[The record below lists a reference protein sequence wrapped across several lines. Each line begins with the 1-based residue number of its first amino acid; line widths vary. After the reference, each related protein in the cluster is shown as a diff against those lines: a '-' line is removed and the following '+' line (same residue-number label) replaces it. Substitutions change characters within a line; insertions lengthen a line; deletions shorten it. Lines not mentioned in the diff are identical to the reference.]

1 MIGTRKLAR
10 TIRGWIRTRPLHG
23 AIGRFQLGVLSAAA
37 VVVVMGTLVA
47 GCTDPDTGQVRR
59 PSSGGSDVIV
69 VGVSGAFA
77 ENQIVA
83 EIYAQVL
90 EHAGYTV
97 ERQLELRSREV
108 SQNALESGAIDVKPE
123 YLSSLLLFLDPN
135 ADASAD
141 APDVARQ
148 AFGLLRSEGLTL
160 LAPSAAE
167 DTNQFVAN
175 AETAQRFDLTTMSSL
190 APVADQLTF
199 GGPPECPQR
208 PFCLAG
214 LHEVYGVLFDDF
226 TPLDAGGPLTVDALR
241 RDEVQI
247 GLLFSTDPS
256 IEQNGFVPLVDDR
269 HLQNA
274 ENITPV
280 IRSEKLNGEV
290 RALLDAVSA
299 RLSTENVTELVGK
312 VVIDGQDVATVAN
325 GFLTANG
332 LLEHR

>member
-1 MIGTRKLAR
+1 MTSMRTIAR
-10 TIRGWIRTRPLHG
+10 TIPRTRGGLMR
-23 AIGRFQLGVLSAAA
+23 AVA
-37 VVVVMGTLVA
+37 VVVVVGMLVA
-47 GCTDPDTGQVRR
+47 GCTGSDAGPTRR
-59 PSSGGSDVIV
+59 PSTGDTDVIV

-83 EIYAQVL
+83 EMYAQVL
-90 EHAGYTV
+90 EHAGYSV
-97 ERQLELRSREV
+97 ERLLELRSRES
-108 SQNALESGAIDVKPE
+108 SQNALEAGVIDVKPE

-135 ADASAD
+135 AEASAD
-141 APDVARQ
+141 AADVAGQ
-148 AFGLLRSEGLTL
+148 TAELLRSEGLTL
-160 LAPSAAE
+160 LTPSAAE

-175 AETAQRFDLTTMSSL
+175 AGTAQQFDLTTVSSL

-208 PFCLAG
+208 PFCLPG

-269 HLQNA
+269 QLQDA

-280 IRSEKLNGEV
+280 IRSETLNGEV

-299 RLSTENVTELVGK
+299 RLSTGKVTKLVGR
-312 VVIDGQDVATVAN
+312 VVIDGQDVAAVAN

-332 LLEHR
+332 LL

>member
-1 MIGTRKLAR
+1 MTAPSKAAR
-10 TIRGWIRTRPLHG
+10 RGLLRT
-23 AIGRFQLGVLSAAA
+23 AA
-37 VVVVMGTLVA
+37 VVVVVGTLAA
-47 GCTDPDTGQVRR
+47 GCTDSDADQTRR
-59 PSSGGSDVIV
+59 PSTGGADVIV

-83 EIYAQVL
+83 EMYAQVL

-97 ERQLELRSREV
+97 DRQLELRSREI
-108 SQNALESGAIDVKPE
+108 SQDALEAGFIDVKPE

-135 ADASAD
+135 AEASANT
-141 APDVARQ
+141 AGVARTT
-148 AFGLLRSEGLTL
+148 AELLRSEGLTL
-160 LAPSAAE
+160 LTPSAAQ

-175 AETAQRFDLTTMSSL
+175 AETAHRFGLTTVSSL

-208 PFCLAG
+208 PFCLQG

-241 RDEVQI
+241 SGAVQI
-247 GLLFSTDPS
+247 GLLFSTDPR

-269 HLQNA
+269 QLQNA

-280 IRSEKLNGEV
+280 IRSEVLNEEV
-290 RALLDAVSA
+290 RSLLDAVSA
-299 RLSTENVTELVGK
+299 RLTSEEMTKLVGR
-312 VVIDGQDVATVAN
+312 VVIDGLDVAAVAQ
-325 GFLTANG
+325 GFLASNG
-332 LLEHR
+332 LLEQA